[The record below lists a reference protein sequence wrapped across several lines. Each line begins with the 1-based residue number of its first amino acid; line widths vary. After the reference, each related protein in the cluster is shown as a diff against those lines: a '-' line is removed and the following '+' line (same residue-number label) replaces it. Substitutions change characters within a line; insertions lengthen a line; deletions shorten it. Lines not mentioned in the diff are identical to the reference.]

1 MKVAFFHN
9 PKAGAGNLQ
18 AKDVIRLLQDDGHQV
33 LYVSIKDKNWE
44 RVFGEPIDRAIVAGG
59 DGTVSRLAPWLA
71 GTNVPF
77 CILPLGTAN
86 NCARSLDQMCPVEEV
101 LSRFD
106 SAPTKMVD
114 LGILT
119 SPDGHRVFIESAGL
133 ALLAIFMSE
142 MRLLEKKNGSRE
154 RLSSEKRLFDAM
166 KYLGKL
172 TKPFPGAKCNLLLDD
187 EVMAGD
193 FLILEVSN
201 MRFIGPNL
209 DLFPDADPRDGQ
221 LDVVSVD
228 FDRRKEWREYLK
240 AIRHGEKPEAPVK
253 TRRCRKVVFRCVEIP
268 AHVDGKV
275 FLTMAMPISVRSQ
288 PGVLEVIDFS
298 SHAAQ

>member
-9 PKAGAGNLQ
+9 PKAGEGSLQ
-18 AKDVIRLLQDDGHQV
+18 VTDVIRRLQNEGDQV
-33 LYVSIKDKNWE
+33 LYVSIKDKQWE
-44 RVFGEPIDRAIVAGG
+44 RIFGEPIDRAILAGG

-71 GTNVPF
+71 GTGIPF
-77 CILPLGTAN
+77 CIIPLGTAN
-86 NCARSLDQMCPVEEV
+86 NCARSLDQMRPVEEI
-101 LSRFD
+101 LSQFH
-106 SAPTKMVD
+106 SVPAKKVD

-119 SPDGHRVFIESAGL
+119 SPDGRRMFIESAGL
-133 ALLAIFMSE
+133 GLLAIFMGE

-154 RLSSEKRLFDAM
+154 RLSTENRLFDAM

-172 TKPFPGAKCNLLLDD
+172 TKPFPGAECELLLDD
-187 EVMAGD
+187 EIVTGD

-209 DLFPDADPRDGQ
+209 DLFPNADPRDGQ
-221 LDVVSVD
+221 MDVVSVD

-240 AIRHGEKPEAPVK
+240 ALRHGEKAEAPVK
-253 TRRCRKVVFRCVEIP
+253 TRRCRKVGFRCVEIP

-275 FLTMAMPISVRSQ
+275 FLTMATPTSIRCQ
-288 PGVLEVIDFS
+288 PGVLQVLDFS
-298 SHAAQ
+298 

>member
-9 PKAGAGNLQ
+9 PKAGEGSLRT
-18 AKDVIRLLQDDGHQV
+18 KDIIRRLQDGGHKV
-33 LYVSIKDKNWE
+33 LYISIKDNNWE
-44 RVFGEPIDRAIVAGG
+44 RVFGEPINRAIVAGG
-59 DGTVSRLAPWLA
+59 DGTISRLAPWLA

-86 NCARSLDQMCPVEEV
+86 NCARSLDQMRPVEEV

-106 SAPTKMVD
+106 SAPTKRID

-119 SPDGHRVFIESAGL
+119 SPDGNRIFIESAGL
-133 ALLAIFMSE
+133 GLLAIFMSE
-142 MRLLEKKNGSRE
+142 MRLLEKKNGSKE
-154 RLSSEKRLFDAM
+154 RLSADSRLFEAM

-172 TKPFPGAKCNLLLDD
+172 TKPFPGAECELLLDD
-187 EVMAGD
+187 EIVTGD
-193 FLILEVSN
+193 FLILEASN

-221 LDVVSVD
+221 LDIVSVD
-228 FDRRKEWREYLK
+228 FDRRKEWQEYLK
-240 AIRHGEKPEAPVK
+240 ALERGEKAEAPVK
-253 TRRCRKVVFRCVEIP
+253 TRRCKKAVFHCVEIP

-275 FLTMAMPISVRSQ
+275 FLTMATPISIRCQ

-298 SHAAQ
+298 